1 MTVNHRSKG
10 VQMKYGAMN
19 FPVKPV
25 LEEIR
30 KISDLGFDYVEL
42 ALDPPCAHWEIICSM
57 EKELTATLSR
67 NRMDVVCHLPTFVYT
82 ADLCPAIRTASL
94 NEMIHSL
101 DTAAR
106 LGAKKAILH
115 PSMISGLGPFIM
127 ETARTLALE
136 SLHLIA
142 EKAASLDITLCL
154 ENMFPRYLSCFEPKH
169 FKDIFKELPS
179 LKMCLDTGHANID
192 DSGRKSLFQ
201 FIRKFPDKISHIHM
215 SDNHGKKDNHLG
227 IGQGTIDFKKL
238 VQQMADAGFDAT
250 ITLEVFSENP
260 QDLVES
266 REKIASLVR
275 DCLPLG

>member
-1 MTVNHRSKG
+1 
-10 VQMKYGAMN
+10 MKYGAMN

-25 LEEIR
+25 LEEIQ

-42 ALDPPCAHWEIICSM
+42 ALDPPCAHWKAIRSM
-57 EKELTATLSR
+57 EKELTAALAR
-67 NRMDVVCHLPTFVYT
+67 LRLDIVCHLPTFVYT

-101 DTAAR
+101 DTAAG
-106 LGAKKAILH
+106 LCAKKAVLH
-115 PSMISGLGPFIM
+115 PSMISGLGPFVM
-127 ETARTLALE
+127 ETARALALE

-154 ENMFPRYLSCFEPKH
+154 ENMFPRYLSCFEPNH
-169 FKDIFKELPS
+169 FKDIFKVFPS

-192 DSGRKSLFQ
+192 DPGQKKLFK
-201 FIRKFPDKISHIHM
+201 FLRKFPDKISHIHM

-227 IGQGTIDFKKL
+227 VGQGAIDFKKL
-238 VQQMADAGFDAT
+238 VKQMTDAGFDGT

-260 QDLVES
+260 QDLVDS
-266 REKIASLVR
+266 RDKIASWVR
-275 DCLPLG
+275 SAALLF